1 MIELAVTHGCVTG
14 EAKMRED
21 HETDIDHQVED
32 LGAASALTR
41 DVGNHFTEMNGQP
54 LTWA

>member
-1 MIELAVTHGCVTG
+1 MN
-14 EAKMRED
+14 KD
-21 HETDIDHQVED
+21 HETDMGFDLED

-41 DVGNHFTEMNGQP
+41 DVGNHLMEMNGQP

>member
-1 MIELAVTHGCVTG
+1 ME
-14 EAKMRED
+14 KQMRED
-21 HETDIDHQVED
+21 HETDVEVED

-41 DVGNHFTEMNGQP
+41 DTGNHFTEMNGQP